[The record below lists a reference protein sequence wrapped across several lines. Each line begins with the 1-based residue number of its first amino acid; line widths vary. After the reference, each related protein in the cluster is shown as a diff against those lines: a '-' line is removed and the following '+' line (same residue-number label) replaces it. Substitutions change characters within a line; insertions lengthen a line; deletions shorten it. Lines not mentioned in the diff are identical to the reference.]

1 MRKQVISPNLTV
13 IDTSSIV
20 PVIERQYYQFIIDD
34 SNLKDKE
41 RKKLYLYFTY
51 KTIVE
56 TLLNFNNRKDVIFY
70 VNLKSD
76 AFTFQHALK
85 TLTKTFPIIV
95 HEGEANFECLNK
107 GTGESIELE
116 SLVRNKRFTFDYSR
130 FSKRKMDT
138 FLKYRGIKLPFPT

>member
-34 SNLKDKE
+34 STLKDKE

-56 TLLNFNNRKDVIFY
+56 TLSSFNNRKDVIFY
-70 VNLKSD
+70 VNFKNGELL
-76 AFTFQHALK
+76 FQQALN
-85 TLTKTFPIIV
+85 TLSKTFPIIV

-107 GTGESIELE
+107 DTGESIELK
-116 SLVRNKRFTFDYSR
+116 SLVRNKRFMFDYSR
-130 FSKRKMDT
+130 FSKRKMDA
-138 FLKYRGIKLPFPT
+138 FLKYRGIKLQFPT

>member
-20 PVIERQYYQFIIDD
+20 PVIERQYYQFLLDD
-34 SNLKDKE
+34 SALKDKE

-56 TLLNFNNRKDVIFY
+56 TLANFNNRKDVIFY
-70 VNLKSD
+70 VNLKD
-76 AFTFQHALK
+76 GNLFFQQALN

-116 SLVRNKRFTFDYSR
+116 SLVRNKRFMFDYSR

-138 FLKYRGIKLPFPT
+138 FLKYRGIKLQFPT

>member
-20 PVIERQYYQFIIDD
+20 PVIERQYYQFLLDD
-34 SNLKDKE
+34 SALKDKE

-56 TLLNFNNRKDVIFY
+56 MLASFNNRKDVIFY
-70 VNLKSD
+70 VNLKNENLS
-76 AFTFQHALK
+76 FQQALN

-116 SLVRNKRFTFDYSR
+116 SLVRNKRFMFDYSR

-138 FLKYRGIKLPFPT
+138 FLKYRGIKLQFPT

>member
-34 SNLKDKE
+34 STLKDKE
-41 RKKLYLYFTY
+41 RKKIYLYFTY

-56 TLLNFNNRKDVIFY
+56 ILSSFNTRKDVIFY
-70 VNLKSD
+70 VNIKSGNSL
-76 AFTFQHALK
+76 FQQALS
-85 TLTKTFPIIV
+85 TLSKTFPIIV
-95 HEGEANFECLNK
+95 HEGESDFESLNK

-116 SLVRNKRFTFDYSR
+116 SLVRNKRFMFDYSK
-130 FSKRKMDT
+130 FSKRKMGA
-138 FLKYRGIKLPFPT
+138 FLQYRGIKLQFPT

>member
-20 PVIERQYYQFIIDD
+20 PVIERQYYQFLLDD
-34 SNLKDKE
+34 SVLKDKE

-56 TLLNFNNRKDVIFY
+56 TLASFNNRKDVIFY
-70 VNLKSD
+70 VNLKDGNLS
-76 AFTFQHALK
+76 FQQALN

-107 GTGESIELE
+107 STGESIELE
-116 SLVRNKRFTFDYSR
+116 SLIRNKRFMFDYSR

-138 FLKYRGIKLPFPT
+138 FLKYRGIKLQFPT

>member
-20 PVIERQYYQFIIDD
+20 PVIERQYYQFLLDD
-34 SNLKDKE
+34 GALKDKE
-41 RKKLYLYFTY
+41 RKNLYLYFTY

-56 TLLNFNNRKDVIFY
+56 TLANFNNRKDVIFY
-70 VNLKSD
+70 VNLKDGNLS
-76 AFTFQHALK
+76 FQQALNN
-85 TLTKTFPIIV
+85 LTKTFPIIV

-116 SLVRNKRFTFDYSR
+116 SLVRNKRFMFDYSR
-130 FSKRKMDT
+130 FSRRKMDT
-138 FLKYRGIKLPFPT
+138 FLKYRGIKLQFPT

>member
-20 PVIERQYYQFIIDD
+20 PVIERQYYQFLLDD
-34 SNLKDKE
+34 SALKDKE

-56 TLLNFNNRKDVIFY
+56 TLANFNNRKDVIFY
-70 VNLKSD
+70 INLKDGNLS
-76 AFTFQHALK
+76 FQQALN

-116 SLVRNKRFTFDYSR
+116 SLVRNKRFMFDYSR

-138 FLKYRGIKLPFPT
+138 FLKYRGIKLQFPT

>member
-20 PVIERQYYQFIIDD
+20 PVIERQYYQFLLDD
-34 SNLKDKE
+34 SALKDKE

-56 TLLNFNNRKDVIFY
+56 TLASFNNRKDVIFY
-70 VNLKSD
+70 INLKDGNLS
-76 AFTFQHALK
+76 FQQALN

-107 GTGESIELE
+107 KNGESIELE
-116 SLVRNKRFTFDYSR
+116 SLIRNKRFTFDYSK

-138 FLKYRGIKLPFPT
+138 FLKYRGIKLQFPT